1 MKKYRLIGEKL
12 GHSLSPQLHK
22 EIFNSENID
31 GEYKLLEIP
40 KIYQDNLIERI
51 KKENIDGFNITIPYK
66 EKIMNSLDKIS
77 DEAKKIGAVNVV
89 KIENGSFLGY
99 NTDYYGVIKT
109 FEILGITPK
118 NKKCVILG
126 SGGASKSVIIAL
138 EDLGAKKII
147 VVTRDISKRESIL
160 NQFTNIEVVNY
171 NDNLEGD
178 ILINTTPI
186 GMYPNIE
193 NSPVNEDVVK
203 RFLAVV
209 DIIYNPRDT
218 KLLQMA
224 KNNNIPAID
233 GLYMLIEQGIKAQE
247 IWQNREFKNID
258 YTEIE
263 KNLEDELR
271 KRRS

>member
-22 EIFNSENID
+22 KIFDYENIQ
-31 GEYKLLEIP
+31 GEYCLLEIP
-40 KIYQDNLIERI
+40 KIYQDNLIEKI
-51 KKENIDGFNITIPYK
+51 KVENIDGFNITIPYK

-109 FEILGITPK
+109 FEILGISPK
-118 NKKCVILG
+118 DRECVILG
-126 SGGASKSVIIAL
+126 SGGASKSVIVAL
-138 EDLGAKKII
+138 QELGAKKITI
-147 VVTRDISKRESIL
+147 VTRDISKKNEIL
-160 NQFTNIEVVNY
+160 KQFPKLEVIDY
-171 NDNLEGD
+171 DKKIIGD

-193 NSPVNEDVVK
+193 NSPVTEEIIK
-203 RFLAVV
+203 QFLAVV

-218 KLLQMA
+218 KLLQLA
-224 KNNNIPAID
+224 KNNNIPTID
-233 GLYMLIEQGIKAQE
+233 GLYMLIEQGVKAQE
-247 IWQNREFKNID
+247 IWQNRKFNNID
-258 YTEIE
+258 YKEIE
-263 KNLEDELR
+263 KILEEELNRR
-271 KRRS
+271 K